1 MSFFL
6 KSPWHGRKKIR
17 GLILGIYLDMRLN
30 LVRALGAVLLVVTA
44 CCTTFGATDQR
55 VSQPAYREA
64 LKTVKVAQQSPTGP
78 GYWCGSAFLIYVTED
93 SKGRTVGHFLTAK
106 HVVDLKTET
115 TVLFRRP
122 GDPKKYYARVR
133 LDTIKMH
140 PVWDAAVFEVTGLP
154 PFFAKPLPLASG
166 VVPDEWVLSAG
177 FANCGNLSM
186 FYGHARGLHMLDGF
200 GPCIMSDAKILVGMS
215 GGPVLNKKGEVL
227 GHTVAKG
234 NDNEHFFIPVSLL
247 RVWLATL

>member
-1 MSFFL
+1 
-6 KSPWHGRKKIR
+6 
-17 GLILGIYLDMRLN
+17 MRLHP
-30 LVRALGAVLLVVTA
+30 VRALGAVLLAVVA
-44 CCTTFGATDQR
+44 CCTTFGSQTPHT
-55 VSQPAYREA
+55 SQPAYREA
-64 LKTVKVAQQSPTGP
+64 LKTVKVAQQSPTGK

-93 SKGRTVGHFLTAK
+93 TKGRTVGHFLTAN

-122 GDPKKYYARVR
+122 GDPKKYYARIR
-133 LDTIKMH
+133 LDTIKRH
-140 PVWDAAVFEVTGLP
+140 PVWDAAVIQVVGLP
-154 PFFAKPLPLASG
+154 PFFAKPLPLASR

-177 FANCGNLSM
+177 YANCDKLSL

-200 GPCIMSDAKILVGMS
+200 GPCIMSDAKIIVGMS

-234 NDNEHFFIPVSLL
+234 GDNEHFFIPVHVL